1 MACRDSINV
10 AGEPRSLPQP
20 LGCEKEQAST
30 GQAVPLVAFPSDAT
44 VSTATPLPVQAGR
57 VALRRR
63 FQKGTL
69 IIRGRKPT
77 RCGVYREDVL
87 QPNGTFK
94 RMQRCVVLG
103 PVSSLSERA
112 AWKLFQPYLDRV
124 NAAGKLPPKSGMT
137 LETFVKEWRTSVAVN
152 LKGST
157 TRAAESHLRA
167 HIIPKLGSLPLT
179 EINTKTVQSFVAY
192 LATGGRSKKTVEN
205 VLLTLSSI
213 LRTAKAWDYA
223 CGSFSLT
230 DITMPREGVKKEQ
243 RSFTDAEV
251 GRILAAAPEPFGTI
265 LAVTAVLGLRIG
277 EVLALRVSD
286 IDFMRK
292 IVRVRQSLDAATR
305 NVQAVKSQASS
316 ADVPMPSQ
324 LGARLRSH
332 LQTHEGKTDLLFVN
346 RRGRPF
352 SANKLREKQLHPLL
366 VKLGI
371 PRGGFHAAR
380 HGATSALLA
389 DGATPAV
396 VQKQLRHSDPRITLG
411 IYGHVIGNQQRD
423 AVENRSARI
432 EQFAVN

>member
-1 MACRDSINV
+1 MCSKPN
-10 AGEPRSLPQP
+10 PP
-20 LGCEKEQAST
+20 EKGKKA
-30 GQAVPLVAFPSDAT
+30 GQACGAGSVTAIESSAT
-44 VSTATPLPVQAGR
+44 VPPATPLPVQAGR

-69 IIRGRKPT
+69 IIRGKNPT
-77 RCGVYREDVL
+77 RCGIYREDVL
-87 QPNGTFK
+87 QTSGAFK
-94 RMQRCVVLG
+94 RVQRCVVLG
-103 PVSSLSERA
+103 QVSVVSERA

-124 NAAGKLPPKSGMT
+124 NAAGRLPPKSGIT
-137 LETFVKEWRTSVAVN
+137 LEKFVKEWRSSVAVN

-157 TRAAESHLRA
+157 TRAAELHQRA
-167 HIIPKLGSLPLT
+167 HILPKLGTHPLT

-192 LATGGRSKKTVEN
+192 LATGSRSKKTVEN

-213 LRTAKAWDYA
+213 LRTAKAWDYV
-223 CGSFSLT
+223 CGSFSLAG
-230 DITMPREGVKKEQ
+230 ITMPREGVKKEQ
-243 RSFTDAEV
+243 RSFTDEEV
-251 GRILAAAPEPFGTI
+251 GKILAAAPEPFGTI
-265 LAVTAVLGLRIG
+265 LAVTTVLGLRIG

-286 IDFMRK
+286 VDFMRK
-292 IVRVRQSLDAATR
+292 IIRVRQSLDSATR
-305 NVQAVKSQASS
+305 NVQAVNSQASS

-324 LGARLRSH
+324 LAGRLRSY
-332 LQTHEGKTDLLFVN
+332 LLMHEGQAGLLFVN

-380 HGATSALLA
+380 HGATSSLLA

>member
-1 MACRDSINV
+1 
-10 AGEPRSLPQP
+10 
-20 LGCEKEQAST
+20 
-30 GQAVPLVAFPSDAT
+30 VP
-44 VSTATPLPVQAGR
+44 
-57 VALRRR
+57 RRR

-69 IIRGRKPT
+69 IVRGKKPM
-77 RCGVYREDVL
+77 RCGIFREDVL
-87 QPNGTFK
+87 QSNGTFK
-94 RMQRCVVLG
+94 RVQRRVVLG

-112 AWKLFQPYLDRV
+112 AWKVFQPYLDRV
-124 NAAGKLPPKSGMT
+124 NAEAKLQPKSGMT
-137 LETFVKEWRTSVAVN
+137 LEQFVKEWRSSVAVN

-213 LRTAKAWDYA
+213 LRTARSWDYA
-223 CGSFSLT
+223 CGNFSLA

-243 RSFTDAEV
+243 RHFTDEEV
-251 GRILAAAPEPFGTI
+251 GKILSAAPEPFGTI

-277 EVLALRVSD
+277 EVLALRISD
-286 IDFMRK
+286 IDFTRK
-292 IVRVRQSLDAATR
+292 IVRVRQSVDAATR

-324 LGARLRSH
+324 LAARLRIY
-332 LQTHEGKTDLLFVN
+332 LQKHEGKTDLLFVN

-411 IYGHVIGNQQRD
+411 VYAHVIGDQQRS

-432 EQFAVN
+432 EHYAVN